1 MFSFTRHGVRLLFSL
16 SDDSSAGLGCCGWL
30 LVLFSLLI
38 TLLTLDVEI
47 LLSYERAVIF
57 RLGRIIDKKAKGPG
71 IFFVLPCTDNFLK
84 VDLRT
89 VSFNIPPQ
97 EVYFYLLTQIVHFWV
112 KCPVSSRD
120 NVSNVD
126 SSTHL
131 LAQITLRNVLGTK
144 NLAELLSHWES
155 MLHSMQATLEDATDH
170 WDIKVERVEIKDV
183 KLPRQLQRAQLGGLN
198 DLKSMKTSLKLVP
211 VCIRK
216 FYSRKSGHL

>member
-1 MFSFTRHGVRLLFSL
+1 DSKVLFSFTRHGVRLLFSL

-38 TLLTLDVEI
+38 TLLTLPI
-47 LLSYERAVIF
+47 SIF
-57 RLGRIIDKKAKGPG
+57 ILGRIIDKKAKGPG

-97 EVYFYLLTQIVHFWV
+97 EVYFYLLTQN
-112 KCPVSSRD
+112 

-144 NLAELLSHWES
+144 NLEVRL
-155 MLHSMQATLEDATDH
+155 
-170 WDIKVERVEIKDV
+170 
-183 KLPRQLQRAQLGGLN
+183 
-198 DLKSMKTSLKLVP
+198 
-211 VCIRK
+211 
-216 FYSRKSGHL
+216 

>member
-1 MFSFTRHGVRLLFSL
+1 HDSKVLFSFTRHGVRLLFSL

-30 LVLFSLLI
+30 LIVQ
-38 TLLTLDVEI
+38 E
-47 LLSYERAVIF
+47 YERAVIF

-183 KLPRQLQRAQLGGLN
+183 KLPRQLQRAQLGG
-198 DLKSMKTSLKLVP
+198 P